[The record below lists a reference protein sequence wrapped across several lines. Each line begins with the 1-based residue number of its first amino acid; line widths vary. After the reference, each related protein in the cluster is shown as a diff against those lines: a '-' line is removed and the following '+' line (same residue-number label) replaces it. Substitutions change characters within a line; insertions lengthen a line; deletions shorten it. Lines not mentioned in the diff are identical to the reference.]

1 MIRKSYVGNLTLLF
15 LIELLFVLTLPMIV
29 MAQAPIDFASD
40 SVYDDD
46 WDNGDNGGT
55 GFNGWSLTSGSN
67 SDHFTS
73 TSINNGGAVDSNGD
87 GDINTG
93 GGAWGM
99 YANSGDTATAV
110 RTFANTLDVGASFS
124 IDMDNGYVDGGG
136 TVGFGLQNSSGENLT
151 EFYFV
156 GEGTNY
162 TLNDNAGAT
171 DTGIGF
177 TDEGLSLVF
186 TLTSASTYDVQITYL
201 KGNTVTNFTS
211 RSLSNPGGGQ
221 TVSQV
226 RLFNANAYAGVGLSL
241 RRDVFFNN
249 LEISAP
255 DVTISKS
262 VNLTTAQPGDAI
274 TYTIS
279 FTNSGTYPATGVIIT
294 DLVSSNLFSLSTPD
308 NSGANITASN
318 TVSYAWE
325 VDDLGPGDGGIITIT
340 GLITTQLTS
349 PISLTNSVEI
359 TATEVDSDTLNNTST
374 VTTSIPA
381 RVDIS
386 VAKFDSDDPAI
397 AKQPLTYTVRI
408 TNGGTSSSTNIWLTD
423 TLPSTV
429 TIASISSDQGSC
441 TPSPIS
447 GQVVTCS
454 FTTLGVTLVESTFDN
469 NDEGWKV
476 SGGSGT
482 STGGAAGIAVYSAT
496 EGVLPGAFQIND
508 NSTADGDLTN
518 ERFYFFA
525 PSKFLGDHSYAYGG
539 ALTFDIKFSNIDNT
553 NVVDHDIILRSGG
566 NTLTYK
572 LLQSDTDTW
581 ISYVIP
587 FTVGGFHVGQF
598 IDDDIATESELFAI
612 LSNITGLEIHGD
624 DSTNGS
630 DNTTL
635 IDNVAYRMTTA
646 VDSVAIATVVVTPT
660 EAGTI
665 VNRAVVTTT
674 DAEINTGNE
683 TTTESTTI
691 LSYVDLYLSKIES
704 SDPITAGESIT
715 YTITVSNS
723 GPSDAL
729 SVVITDQL
737 PISLTNVISTS
748 SDGSCIEVASQVIS
762 CTLSLVGVTA
772 ISGTESVTIVGTIP
786 ASVTSGAILTN
797 TAGVTLTSTQ
807 TDSDLSN
814 NSLTTPVTTTVTTE
828 ADLTIS
834 KTASS
839 VSATVEY
846 PFTYTIVITN
856 NGPSDATAVILT
868 DGLIVPTGT
877 ITRGTAIPDQGSCD
891 TDDPFVCTL
900 GTLTASEQITIS
912 WVVTPAIDAVNT
924 VITNV
929 VTATTSTP
937 SVSVSYT
944 DSITT
949 NIVPQV
955 ADLNI
960 SKSVNPSNAN
970 PGDTITYTISFTNN
984 GPHLATEVIITD
996 TIPVSVNV
1004 TSVISNGTVAI
1015 TDTDAVTPTYVFSV
1029 ANMSINDTGMI
1040 TVVGTLSNPLTAGTF
1055 TNTVEI
1061 TTTTVD
1067 TDTNNNTA
1075 EMAIMVS
1082 GTAELTLTKSV
1093 DPYTNTTYHGAV
1105 TYTLVLSNNGTID
1118 ADPVYMTD
1126 TVPTSTT
1133 FDSFVQ
1139 QNGATQSS
1147 GKITWDGL
1155 VTAGE
1160 AITVSFM
1167 VSHTKD
1173 YGDVITNDAEFEYN
1187 TVISISTEAVFTVT
1201 QQPVAVDDTYTTT
1214 EDIIVFNTSTG
1225 VITPNDTD
1233 PDGDTLV
1240 ATVAVSPSHGVL
1252 MTFNNT
1258 GTFGYRP
1265 ATSFA
1270 GTDYFT
1276 YTVSDGNG
1284 GVATAT
1290 VTLVVSPTNDV
1301 PTIGQ
1306 TTAWYD
1312 ASLGTE
1318 PEVQGNFYT
1327 ETLGSADR
1335 STSGGQTVLSTT
1347 GNIATY
1353 AGYFHSPPTYTTVLT
1368 RDEGY
1373 ALRFSAKVNAE
1384 THASDDR
1391 AGFSVL
1397 VVGDD
1402 LMAIELG
1409 FWTDQI
1415 WAQNSGTSEP
1425 PTGTLFTHGESV
1437 VFNTSTDMITY
1448 QLTIS
1453 GAAYS
1458 LNANNTNILSG
1469 SLRNYQAAL
1478 LANPVTG
1485 IVYNTPNLIFFGDNT
1500 PSASANVQIGFIDLI
1515 TNTAPADRTVD
1526 TGQPLVITDVAVLD
1540 LDSDL
1545 SDVVVTLTVNSGT
1558 LELDNSVTNGVS
1570 NVSGDG
1576 TATVVMTGTTM
1587 QINNT
1592 LSYSPAL
1599 TYTSNAGFIGTDTAT
1614 VTINDQGFT
1623 GFVLNPLSDTKTFNI
1638 VVLGP
1643 SLVLTKTVNDDT
1655 PSMGDLITYTIV
1667 VSNGGLVDAT
1677 GAAISDT
1684 MPTGLTF
1691 AGPVTLIPA
1700 QSGATLASSQ
1710 ADLPTLAT
1718 GLTITSSEYITL
1730 TMPVT
1735 VNSNVAHDTLIS
1747 NTAWVTSTEV
1757 MTTISDTVV
1766 ITVSNEVDL
1775 VMSKSVTPTHYV
1787 GLGDTITYTLTF
1799 TNEGA
1804 GTALG
1809 VQITDTIPTSLT
1821 NLSVI
1826 SSGLSIT
1833 RNGTSIYLW
1842 DVQDMGVGDMGII
1855 TVSGQVAGSVS
1866 GYVTITNVATIGTTS
1881 VDTDTNSD
1889 AYTTT
1894 TRVSPLLITEIM
1906 YDPAS
1911 PDTNFEWEWIELYN
1925 IGNTAID
1932 LSGYVLDDDDYSA
1945 LNTANITSGLV
1956 PASGSAV
1963 LFNVDEVITSEF
1975 KAAWG
1980 NSINLI
1986 PVGNWAG
1993 FANTSTG
2000 DRASL
2005 WRNITEYTGRNYDN
2019 TVDDVFYLSG
2029 SGGWPNPSG
2038 ESIYLN
2044 DLEIDN
2050 NVENGWV
2057 LSTINGV
2064 TPVYTGYES
2073 INGLDIGS
2081 PGLAPPVLTIT
2092 KTADP
2097 ILDVTY
2103 HGEVTYTLTIS
2114 NGGSGDASNAY
2125 LTDTL
2130 PISSTFSRW
2139 ITQSGAVST
2148 AGSPKQVTWN
2158 GLVTAGE
2165 YITISFVVSHHQTIG
2180 DYGDVITNAATISST
2195 QATTV
2200 SNTATFTVEE
2210 GTPALTLT
2218 KTVNDVTDLTN
2229 VAYHGDVTYTIVIS
2243 NGGTGNAVGTQFTDT
2258 LPISSTFQSWDERPS
2273 GTISNSGQITWT
2285 GMVTNDQ
2292 AITFTFVVS
2301 HNGNYEDVVT
2311 NTAIISYAGII
2322 TESNVAT
2329 FTVEP
2334 EPPSCWA
2341 TIDNTNVYSST
2352 DAQAVR
2358 DAINAA
2364 STNDTVKVVGY
2375 CAGVDVSANA
2385 VITIN
2390 KSITVTGGYT
2400 HTNWTAYNPTTYT
2413 PTLSALGAGRVIT
2426 VAKTGV
2432 TTPTVLLENLLVTN
2446 GKLTS
2451 NSSHGGGIHVN
2462 DANVTIS
2469 GTTIYSN
2476 AVSGDTSQG
2485 GGIQSNQSIT
2495 MTNSTVMSNT
2505 ADGDGGGLYV
2515 ADSGS
2520 AYLTGSMVVGNTSDN
2535 GDGGGLNV
2543 GGSAYLT
2550 GSTVSGNTTTTTY
2563 NGGGLYVYGST
2574 YITGSRILQNF
2585 STTDGGGVY
2594 AGKGGSIVNSLIAG
2608 NRADG
2613 EGEALFL
2620 FDSGIMNIV
2629 HTTIANPT
2637 VGTNAAIYV
2646 DHADVIANITNTIIA
2661 SYTTGIEVGNGTVNE
2676 NYNLF
2681 AGVTTIENGGI
2692 TRGGSSIIGNAGF
2705 YDTTS
2710 YTLTNLSAAVSLGR
2724 DMGVT
2729 TDYFGEK
2736 RALGT
2741 SFDAGY
2747 DEVNY
2752 STDLVIGKTASPD
2765 PVAAGGILTYTITI
2779 THAGNGG
2786 EIGGIVM
2793 TDTYP
2798 ISVTAT
2804 NTNSTGVTIS
2814 ETVSSGTRVYTVSN
2828 ITSGQVATITI
2839 AGTVSSTLAD
2849 GTRFTN
2855 TVEITSSNVQFDT
2868 TNDTAEAGVTANSAV
2883 LSVTK
2888 TVNDVTNL
2896 TNVARY
2902 GQVTYTIGISNGGVV
2917 DASGT
2922 YFSDTLPISSTFQSW
2937 IGIMPTDTFSGGG
2950 VISWT
2955 GKVTASE
2962 YVTFSF
2968 VVSHDGNYEDV
2979 VTNTAIISYA
2989 GAITESNMATFTVEP
3004 EPFCWATADNGGTVY
3019 RSADAQA
3026 VRDAIDKVSAN
3037 GTVKVAGYCA
3047 GINVT
3052 SGYTAVITISK
3063 SITVTGGYTHADW
3076 DIYQPTVYT
3085 PTLDALGAG
3094 RVITIAKT
3102 GATTPTVLLENLY
3115 VTNGKLTSN
3124 IPGGGIHVDVNANLT
3139 ISGSTIYSN
3148 AVSGGLSANGGGIY
3162 SNQSITMTR
3171 STVMS
3176 NTATG
3181 DGGGLYVKGNAYL
3194 TGSTVMSNT
3203 ATNVG
3208 GGLHVIGGNAYLT
3221 GSTVMSNTSG
3231 GDGGGLY
3238 VHVDAYLTGSTVMS
3252 NTSKGDGG
3260 GLAVYVDAYLTGSTV
3275 SGNTATGSGGGLKI
3289 DEGAY
3294 LTNSVVM
3301 GNIAGMN
3308 GGGLYIWGFTG
3319 AVNSRI
3325 VNSLIAGNSATNQG
3339 QAIYMEHRDDGGT
3352 DTTAIIHTTIAS
3364 PTVGSGQAIYVAD
3377 GTLNITNSII
3387 ASYTTGIANDGTVNE
3402 NHNLF
3407 AGLTNNITNTSTV
3420 NRGGS
3425 SVTGNPAFYD
3435 TTSYTLTNVSAA
3447 SDIGTNVGVSD
3458 DYFGNTRPLGGG
3470 YDAGY
3475 YESDYELDLQ
3485 VSKSVNP
3492 SGMVARGTA
3501 ITYSISFTAS
3511 GTGGVASNIMLT
3523 DTVPVS
3529 INVTSVTSS
3538 TSNGAAI
3545 TDTEITPSY
3554 VFSVANLALGDS
3566 GMITIVGTV
3575 STTMS
3580 IPDTFTNTAI
3590 ITMTTVDSD
3599 TTNNTASVGL
3609 SVDDTVLSIT
3619 KRSTYTGGRLLPGN
3633 QITYTIV
3640 VTNSGGLTAT
3650 TTTVSDTMPISLT
3663 YASISGTG
3671 ANITANPVLA
3681 WDIGTLTPSTSITLS
3696 YVAVVTNTNILSGA
3710 LLTNTASITSTEV
3723 PTETY
3728 ATVTN
3733 TVVYPVAE
3741 LEIDKQRVGSGE
3753 VVAGQSVTY
3762 TISLTN
3768 SGTDAVD
3775 VVITDSYTGTVS
3787 GVISSTSAG
3796 SCASS
3801 GPITCTIS
3809 GFTGTETITVVLT
3822 TGSFSDTLTNTVAV
3836 SFATGVLA
3844 IDTDPVD
3851 DTDEVTTTVRYP
3863 TADLQVSKA
3872 RVGSGDVLAGQEI
3885 TYTLTI
3891 TNDGPDTVGVV
3902 ITDTF
3907 TGGTVSSI
3915 ISTTS
3920 TGTCAGTG
3928 PVTCTIAS
3936 LTNTETITMIM
3947 TTGSFS
3953 NTFTN
3958 TAQISFTA
3966 GLTAAD
3972 TNPGNNTSN
3981 DITTTVRFPTAELS
3995 VSKARVGSGDVLAGQ
4010 EITYTLTITN
4020 DGPDTVGVV
4029 ITDTFT
4035 GGTVSSIISS
4045 TSTGTCAGTG
4055 PVTCTIASLT
4065 NTETITVIMTTGS
4078 FSNTFTN
4085 TAQISFT
4092 AGLTAADTN
4101 PNNNTS
4107 TDITATVRYPT
4118 AELSVS
4124 KQRVSPAS
4132 VFAGES
4138 ITYTITITNEG
4149 PDDPNVVITD
4159 TFTGTVTSII
4169 SSTTGGGTCSGTGPV
4184 VCNFTEFTDT
4194 ETITMVMTTGSFS
4207 GTLTNTA
4214 FITVAGGITMTDN
4227 PTDNSSTD
4235 ITTTVR
4241 YPEAE
4246 LQISKQR
4253 VGTGVV
4259 YSGGQITYTVTIT
4272 NDGPD
4277 SPDVIIT
4284 DTFTSGAITVT
4295 SVTGNGL
4302 CSTGS
4307 SPITCTFSSF
4317 TNTEIITVV
4326 LTTGSSFSNTV
4337 TNTAQ
4342 ITASGNITMIDSD
4355 LGNNGPTTTIS
4366 TTVRIPTAELQV
4378 SKQRI
4383 GSATVLPGKPITFTI
4398 TITNGPG
4405 NDTASQVVVT
4415 DIYTQTTAGLVTGV
4429 ISQTTGGGTCTLSA
4443 SPLVCTFNNFTNTE
4457 YITFVMI
4464 NDGTKTGL
4472 ISNSASI
4479 TFHNTVIAT
4488 DTNLANN
4495 GPTAVVTASVEAT
4508 DIRITK
4514 AQDKATPSQFENVV
4528 YTISVNKNVASL
4540 GLDDAAV
4547 VISDSIPAGMT
4558 YISHVASAGAYN
4570 DGTGVWDGF
4579 TVTSTVETLQITAKA
4594 TGAPGTVI
4602 TNVARITKTTPTD
4615 IKSSNDAATQTL
4627 TIKYPILSFAN
4638 EPYSIAEDDTGA
4650 TLTVTVQLNVT
4661 STSQITVNYTVANG
4675 SASLGS
4681 DYDNPTG
4688 TGTLTFTT
4696 GVTEQTF
4703 SIPITDDLI
4712 YEGNETVNIQLSDA
4726 TNATIATDP
4735 LPTTMTIVENES
4747 SPIPPIPPTLQV
4759 GVNHPDFPTTGAV
4772 AYTVDEG
4779 GGTVMITVTMWG
4791 ATDQTVEVDYYT
4803 IAHSAIEGQDYTVQ
4817 TGTLTLSAATPEV
4830 YFTIPILQDSRLEG
4844 PEAFEIEL
4852 NNLRLISGDSYV
4864 VLVVSDEDAPI
4875 TIVDDDLPTV
4885 SLNASQTVSETVNT
4899 VMMTATLSITY
4910 PVAVTVDYSTITTGS
4925 TATAGTDY
4933 TTTNGTLT
4941 IPAGAISATFSV
4953 PIVNDTIQEATE
4965 TVMVALSNPV
4975 YATLGNPSQTSISI
4989 VDDDAPTVQ
4998 FAQTTYSVDEDNG
5011 PATIEVTLSKAPS
5024 LTVTVNYATSDGSA
5038 LVGATQDY
5046 LSASGTLI
5054 FTPSGGTNRSFM
5066 VDINNDSVVE
5076 PDETVNLTLS
5086 SPNNGTLG
5094 IPATATLTIVNDDTI
5109 ADSPQLSLA
5118 SSSITVDESSGQVM
5132 IIVTLNQT
5140 SSQPITVSYGTANQ
5154 TAMSGSDYTGI
5165 SGILTFAPSPVG
5177 SSGGIT
5183 LQTFMVSILPDAFDE
5198 ANETF
5203 SVSLINAGNAVI
5215 FGNSQT
5221 IVTITDDDPPVAVNV
5236 SSAAITANEGDMVTI
5251 QVDLSAVSGLTVT
5264 VPYSTVAG
5272 LPIGSPGSAMPGLDY
5287 SPISGTLTFPPGT
5300 TSLTITVPI
5309 LSDTLT
5315 EPDERFGLLLT
5326 GATNATLGATN
5337 QTVVTITGFTIPTIQ
5352 FSTTSYTV
5360 DEGVGQAMLTVKL
5373 GSPVTDTVTVN
5384 IATDDS
5390 TSARRRSAVKGQD
5403 YESVNRTLNIT
5414 AGLTELTV
5422 PITIID
5428 DTLIEP
5434 TEHVTVSLSSPVRA
5448 VLAGTYSTTLYILD
5462 NDSTTITE
5470 LIVINDGPTTLGFPT
5485 SFTATVTGGQP
5496 VTFSW
5501 SFGDGNTGSGGE
5513 PSHTYALSGVYT
5525 VVVTATNNSSVMTD
5539 TTVVMVTE
5547 LVTNEVELAVSKL
5560 TNMNPTVVNQPL
5572 SYTIVV
5578 TNNGPGLANNVTI
5591 TDSLPVSVSLLS
5603 GDVGCSGTTMI
5614 VCDLGSLSL
5623 NETVSRTIVVS
5634 PTETGIIVNSVM
5646 VGSDP
5651 LQTDLNLA
5659 NNSSTISTTVVD
5671 GLVLLQPEVGGT
5683 LTITNPTASTSQ
5695 FIVQSDT
5702 ITEPI
5707 VLVYTKLPDL
5717 PEPATSIPAG
5727 YNFADH
5733 AFKLEFYQGGQLLTD
5748 YQLNEAMQFIVGYDS
5763 SQVDSTLTL
5772 MMWNGSEWV
5781 PATATCTPPTNSVV
5795 DTEANQLSLT
5805 VCQAPGQFALF
5816 NKPVLY
5822 LPIIIRSNPV
5832 STPTATSVPVSNAP
5846 DLSGSFSLTPNQSS
5860 FTTADEVLITV
5871 VVTNQGTA
5879 RADSF
5884 WVDLFINPSSEPAE
5898 GNAIW
5903 NELCTLTP
5911 CYGLAW
5917 HVTGGLNP
5925 GESVTLTST
5934 AGNFSADHTI
5944 WSGQFAAGTSDL
5956 YLYVDTWS
5964 PERGSAGLVSE
5975 SDETNNRAELHGL
5988 SVTGSSPRDAVRS
6001 VVDIP
6006 RLGSS

>member
-1 MIRKSYVGNLTLLF
+1 MNLPKIIFT
-15 LIELLFVLTLPMIV
+15 LLFVLFGFYVWSYNAPV
-29 MAQAPIDFASD
+29 MAQFGAVTVDGSIGTNEYGAHTDGQNQQTNSSTTTTWYMTWDNTDLYVGISGADIGEAAVIYIDTDSLTPINGGTNSSNGTLVGKAYDGTDFAELPFRADIVLFIKNDHREYRTSD
-40 SVYDDD
+40 GSNGWSTATTSFGSYDDNSTVREVSLPWSVLGGRPSSFNWFGYVTSNGGSVYAPVPTANNTGNIGLSAQYSRYYTINSTVDGASTKPFAQDSYVFNSASDITGFDAISVYDFTMNSSGRSLTRGGGCGAWSIAGNLRIDQGTIDFGTCGTPATVTGDVVIDSGTLTLGTNIGGDISVAGD
-46 WDNGDNGGT
+46 WYNNGGT
-55 GFNGWSLTSGSN
+55 FNHNSRTVTLNGTNQTISGTTTFGYLTKQTTSADTLTFTAGTTQTILNTLIFTGSSSNLLSLQSSSVGNVWYIDPQNTRTVEYLDVQDSINIDSTPIDPSN
-67 SDHFTS
+67 S
-73 TSINNGGAVDSNGD
+73 VDSGN
-87 GDINTG
+87 ITN
-93 GGAWGM
+93 W
-99 YANSGDTATAV
+99 
-110 RTFANTLDVGASFS
+110 FS
-124 IDMDNGYVDGGG
+124 VD
-136 TVGFGLQNSSGENLT
+136 
-151 EFYFV
+151 
-156 GEGTNY
+156 
-162 TLNDNAGAT
+162 
-171 DTGIGF
+171 
-177 TDEGLSLVF
+177 LSLN
-186 TLTSASTYDVQITYL
+186 
-201 KGNTVTNFTS
+201 KN
-211 RSLSNPGGGQ
+211 
-221 TVSQV
+221 
-226 RLFNANAYAGVGLSL
+226 
-241 RRDVFFNN
+241 
-249 LEISAP
+249 
-255 DVTISKS
+255 

-359 TATEVDSDTLNNTST
+359 TATEVDSDTLNNTHT

-381 RVDIS
+381 QVDIS
-386 VAKFDSDDPAI
+386 VAKFDSDDPAV

-454 FTTLGVTLVESTFDN
+454 FTTLGVTLVESTFDTGTEGWTDWN
-469 NDEGWKV
+469 NDTN
-476 SGGSGT
+476 SSGT
-482 STGGAAGIAVYSAT
+482 FSAT
-496 EGVLPGAFQIND
+496 EGVPNGAFQIVD
-508 NSTADGDLTN
+508 EDTGDDSGSN
-518 ERFYFFA
+518 RFYFFA
-525 PSKFLGDHSYAYGG
+525 PSKFLGDHSNVYGG
-539 ALTFDIKFSNIDNT
+539 TLTFDMKFSSNNMVLVT
-553 NVVDHDIILRSGG
+553 NDIIMRNGVILLLYDLPTPSAV
-566 NTLTYK
+566 NTWL
-572 LLQSDTDTW
+572 
-581 ISYVIP
+581 SYTIP
-587 FTVGGFHVGQF
+587 FTVGSGWRLKKGQ
-598 IDDDIATESELFAI
+598 DPETDPTEADMLSF
-612 LSNITGLEIHGD
+612 LSNITSLEIHGD
-624 DSTNGS
+624 DDGG

-846 PFTYTIVITN
+846 PLTYTIVITN

-877 ITRGTAIPDQGSCD
+877 ITRGTATSSQASCGVG
-891 TDDPFVCTL
+891 DPIVCNL
-900 GTLTASEQITIS
+900 GTLTANQKITVT
-912 WVVTPAIDAVNT
+912 WVVTPATDAVNT

-949 NIVPQV
+949 SIIPQV
-955 ADLNI
+955 ADLEI
-960 SKSVNPSNAN
+960 RKSVNPSNAN

-1004 TSVISNGTVAI
+1004 TSVISNGTIAI

-1029 ANMSINDTGMI
+1029 ANMLINDTGTI
-1040 TVVGTLSNPLTAGTF
+1040 TFVGTLSDPLTAGTF

-1067 TDTNNNTA
+1067 SDTLNNTA
-1075 EMAIMVS
+1075 
-1082 GTAELTLTKSV
+1082 TA
-1093 DPYTNTTYHGAV
+1093 
-1105 TYTLVLSNNGTID
+1105 
-1118 ADPVYMTD
+1118 
-1126 TVPTSTT
+1126 
-1133 FDSFVQ
+1133 
-1139 QNGATQSS
+1139 
-1147 GKITWDGL
+1147 
-1155 VTAGE
+1155 
-1160 AITVSFM
+1160 AITVS
-1167 VSHTKD
+1167 
-1173 YGDVITNDAEFEYN
+1173 G
-1187 TVISISTEAVFTVT
+1187 
-1201 QQPVAVDDTYTTT
+1201 
-1214 EDIIVFNTSTG
+1214 
-1225 VITPNDTD
+1225 
-1233 PDGDTLV
+1233 
-1240 ATVAVSPSHGVL
+1240 SP
-1252 MTFNNT
+1252 
-1258 GTFGYRP
+1258 
-1265 ATSFA
+1265 
-1270 GTDYFT
+1270 
-1276 YTVSDGNG
+1276 
-1284 GVATAT
+1284 
-1290 VTLVVSPTNDV
+1290 
-1301 PTIGQ
+1301 
-1306 TTAWYD
+1306 
-1312 ASLGTE
+1312 E
-1318 PEVQGNFYT
+1318 
-1327 ETLGSADR
+1327 
-1335 STSGGQTVLSTT
+1335 
-1347 GNIATY
+1347 
-1353 AGYFHSPPTYTTVLT
+1353 LT
-1368 RDEGY
+1368 
-1373 ALRFSAKVNAE
+1373 
-1384 THASDDR
+1384 
-1391 AGFSVL
+1391 
-1397 VVGDD
+1397 
-1402 LMAIELG
+1402 
-1409 FWTDQI
+1409 
-1415 WAQNSGTSEP
+1415 
-1425 PTGTLFTHGESV
+1425 
-1437 VFNTSTDMITY
+1437 
-1448 QLTIS
+1448 
-1453 GAAYS
+1453 
-1458 LNANNTNILSG
+1458 
-1469 SLRNYQAAL
+1469 
-1478 LANPVTG
+1478 
-1485 IVYNTPNLIFFGDNT
+1485 
-1500 PSASANVQIGFIDLI
+1500 
-1515 TNTAPADRTVD
+1515 
-1526 TGQPLVITDVAVLD
+1526 
-1540 LDSDL
+1540 
-1545 SDVVVTLTVNSGT
+1545 
-1558 LELDNSVTNGVS
+1558 
-1570 NVSGDG
+1570 
-1576 TATVVMTGTTM
+1576 
-1587 QINNT
+1587 
-1592 LSYSPAL
+1592 
-1599 TYTSNAGFIGTDTAT
+1599 
-1614 VTINDQGFT
+1614 
-1623 GFVLNPLSDTKTFNI
+1623 
-1638 VVLGP
+1638 
-1643 SLVLTKTVNDDT
+1643 LTKTVNDDT
-1655 PSMGDLITYTIV
+1655 PMAGSLITYTIV
-1667 VSNGGLVDAT
+1667 VSNGGMVDAT
-1677 GAAISDT
+1677 GAVISDT

-1691 AGPVTLIPA
+1691 AGPVTVEPT
-1700 QSGATLASSQ
+1700 GAGTTGT
-1710 ADLPTLAT
+1710 PTDIVTA
-1718 GLTITSSEYITL
+1718 LTITAGEMITL

-1735 VNSNVAHDTLIS
+1735 VDASVVG
-1747 NTAWVTSTEV
+1747 NTVITNLAWVTSSEV
-1757 MTTISDTVV
+1757 ITTISDTAV
-1766 ITVSNEVDL
+1766 ITVMPEIIINEVDADQTSDDTAEFIELYDGGVGNTSLDGLSL
-1775 VMSKSVTPTHYV
+1775 VVYNGSNDKSYDLGGFTNAIDLDGYSTDANGYFVIGNSNVSNVDSIFSNNDLQNGADAVALYIGDGTDFPKDTPLTTINLIDALVYDTSDGDDAGLLVLLNGGQPQVSEGVDNNIYSNQRCLNGSGGLRNTSTYTQAIPSPGYANHCMELLVEKTAIPLNIHV
-1787 GLGDTITYTLTF
+1787 GDEITYTVVIS
-1799 TNEGA
+1799 NEGIA
-1804 GTALG
+1804 DADT
-1809 VQITDTIPTSLT
+1809 VQ
-1821 NLSVI
+1821 
-1826 SSGLSIT
+1826 
-1833 RNGTSIYLW
+1833 
-1842 DVQDMGVGDMGII
+1842 
-1855 TVSGQVAGSVS
+1855 
-1866 GYVTITNVATIGTTS
+1866 
-1881 VDTDTNSD
+1881 
-1889 AYTTT
+1889 
-1894 TRVSPLLITEIM
+1894 
-1906 YDPAS
+1906 
-1911 PDTNFEWEWIELYN
+1911 
-1925 IGNTAID
+1925 
-1932 LSGYVLDDDDYSA
+1932 
-1945 LNTANITSGLV
+1945 
-1956 PASGSAV
+1956 
-1963 LFNVDEVITSEF
+1963 
-1975 KAAWG
+1975 
-1980 NSINLI
+1980 
-1986 PVGNWAG
+1986 
-1993 FANTSTG
+1993 
-2000 DRASL
+2000 
-2005 WRNITEYTGRNYDN
+2005 
-2019 TVDDVFYLSG
+2019 
-2029 SGGWPNPSG
+2029 
-2038 ESIYLN
+2038 
-2044 DLEIDN
+2044 
-2050 NVENGWV
+2050 
-2057 LSTINGV
+2057 
-2064 TPVYTGYES
+2064 
-2073 INGLDIGS
+2073 
-2081 PGLAPPVLTIT
+2081 
-2092 KTADP
+2092 
-2097 ILDVTY
+2097 
-2103 HGEVTYTLTIS
+2103 
-2114 NGGSGDASNAY
+2114 

-2130 PISSTFSRW
+2130 PISVTFARW
-2139 ITQSGAVST
+2139 ITRADAISAT
-2148 AGSPKQVTWN
+2148 GSPNKVMWTGKVT
-2158 GLVTAGE
+2158 TGE
-2165 YITISFVVSHHQTIG
+2165 AITVSFVVTHTG
-2180 DYGDVITNAATISST
+2180 NAKELLTN
-2195 QATTV
+2195 
-2200 SNTATFTVEE
+2200 TVELSHTSLPTTTAE
-2210 GTPALTLT
+2210 AYVAVDTGIVINEILADPPPGDAGDANGDGGRKNTDEFVEIVNNTGSSLDIRNWKLHETGSSDYKHNFLASTPLIADKCAIVVFGNDTAVGSFGGSEVQSASSNSLGLHGAGDTVMLYNGNFAMASYTYGTEANNNQSITRNPDITGSEPLVRHKTVAGSTMLFSPGTMLTGESFSGCNAPADLTLT

-2364 STNDTVKVVGY
+2364 GDGDTVKVVGY
-2375 CAGVDVSANA
+2375 CDGVDVSANA

-2426 VAKTGV
+2426 VAKTGA

-2451 NSSHGGGIHVN
+2451 NDSHGGGIHVN

-2476 AVSGDTSQG
+2476 AVSGDTSFG
-2485 GGIQSNQSIT
+2485 GGIRSNQSIT

-2505 ADGDGGGLYV
+2505 AEGDGGGLYV

-2520 AYLTGSMVVGNTSDN
+2520 AYLTGSTVMSNTAKGN
-2535 GDGGGLNV
+2535 GGGLYVMQN
-2543 GGSAYLT
+2543 AYIT
-2550 GSTVSGNTTTTTY
+2550 GSTVSGNTTTS
-2563 NGGGLYVYGST
+2563 NGGGLYVGGST

-2585 STTDGGGVY
+2585 STTDGGGVH

-2608 NRADG
+2608 NQADG
-2613 EGEALFL
+2613 QGEALSL

-2637 VGTNAAIYV
+2637 VGTKAAIYV
-2646 DHADVIANITNTIIA
+2646 EHADGTANITNTIIA
-2661 SYTTGIEVGNGTVNE
+2661 SYTTGIEVDNGKVNE

-2681 AGVTTIENGGI
+2681 AGVTNTTIEGSGTI

-2705 YDTTS
+2705 FDTTS

-2741 SFDAGY
+2741 SYDAGY
-2747 DEVNY
+2747 DEVDY
-2752 STDLVIGKTASPD
+2752 STDLVIGKTASPY
-2765 PVAAGGILTYTITI
+2765 PVAVGGILTYTITI

-2786 EIGGIVM
+2786 EIGGIIM
-2793 TDTYP
+2793 TDSYP

-2804 NTNSTGVTIS
+2804 STNAIGVTIS

-2828 ITSGQVATITI
+2828 MTSGQVATITI

-2922 YFSDTLPISSTFQSW
+2922 YFSDTLPISTTFQSW

-3094 RVITIAKT
+3094 RVITID
-3102 GATTPTVLLENLY
+3102 GSVDVLLENLY

-3124 IPGGGIHVDVNANLT
+3124 IPGGGIYVNNANLT

-3148 AVSGGLSANGGGIY
+3148 AVSGGLSANGGGLY
-3162 SNQSITMTR
+3162 NNSNNQITLTN

-3181 DGGGLYVKGNAYL
+3181 AGGGLYVMGNAYL

-3203 ATNVG
+3203 AANIG

-3231 GDGGGLY
+3231 SDGGGLY
-3238 VHVDAYLTGSTVMS
+3238 VKVDAYLTGSTVMS

-3260 GLAVYVDAYLTGSTV
+3260 GLVVYANAYLTGSTV
-3275 SGNTATGSGGGLKI
+3275 MSNTATGSGGGLNI
-3289 DEGAY
+3289 DGAY

-3301 GNIAGMN
+3301 GNIAGDD
-3308 GGGLYIWGFTG
+3308 GGGLYIWGYTG

-3339 QAIYMEHRDDGGT
+3339 QAIYMRHDGGT

-3364 PTVGSGQAIYVAD
+3364 PTVGSGQAIYVAA
-3377 GTLNITNSII
+3377 GTANITNSII

-3407 AGLTNNITNTSTV
+3407 AGLTDNIINTSTV

-3447 SDIGTNVGVSD
+3447 SDIGTNVSVSD

-3475 YESDYELDLQ
+3475 YETDYELDLQ

-3599 TTNNTASVGL
+3599 TTNNSDSAGL
-3609 SVDDTVLSIT
+3609 MVDDTVLSIT

-3741 LEIDKQRVGSGE
+3741 LEIDKQRVGSGD
-3753 VVAGQSVTY
+3753 VIAGQNVTY
-3762 TISLTN
+3762 TLTITN
-3768 SGTDAVD
+3768 SGPDAVD
-3775 VVITDSYTGTVS
+3775 VTITDTFTGTVTS
-3787 GVISSTSAG
+3787 IISSTSTGTCAG
-3796 SCASS
+3796 T
-3801 GPITCTIS
+3801 GLITCTIS
-3809 GFTGTETITVVLT
+3809 GFTNTETITVILT
-3822 TGSFSDTLTNTVAV
+3822 TGSFSDTLTNTATI
-3836 SFATGVLA
+3836 SFASGVLA
-3844 IDTDPVD
+3844 VDNSSAD

-3863 TADLQVSKA
+3863 TTDLQVSKQ
-3872 RVGSGDVLAGQEI
+3872 RVGSGDVLAGQDI

-3907 TGGTVSSI
+3907 TGGTI
-3915 ISTTS
+3915 
-3920 TGTCAGTG
+3920 
-3928 PVTCTIAS
+3928 
-3936 LTNTETITMIM
+3936 
-3947 TTGSFS
+3947 
-3953 NTFTN
+3953 
-3958 TAQISFTA
+3958 
-3966 GLTAAD
+3966 
-3972 TNPGNNTSN
+3972 
-3981 DITTTVRFPTAELS
+3981 
-3995 VSKARVGSGDVLAGQ
+3995 
-4010 EITYTLTITN
+4010 
-4020 DGPDTVGVV
+4020 
-4029 ITDTFT
+4029 
-4035 GGTVSSIISS
+4035 SSIISS
-4045 TSTGTCAGTG
+4045 TTSGSCFGTG

-4092 AGLTAADTN
+4092 AGLTATDTK
-4101 PNNNTS
+4101 PDNNTS
-4107 TDITATVRYPT
+4107 DDITATVRYPT

-4124 KQRVSPAS
+4124 KQRISTDTVL
-4132 VFAGES
+4132 VGEA
-4138 ITYTITITNEG
+4138 ITYTITITNDG

-4184 VCNFTEFTDT
+4184 VCNFTKFTDT

-4214 FITVAGGITMTDN
+4214 FITAAGGITMTDN

-4661 STSQITVNYTVANG
+4661 STSQITVDYTVAGG

-4681 DYDNPTG
+4681 DYGTPSG

-4703 SIPITDDLI
+4703 TIPISDDLI
-4712 YEGNETVNIQLSDA
+4712 YEGNETINLTLSNPGDA
-4726 TNATIATDP
+4726 TFTGGSVTP
-4735 LPTTMTIVENES
+4735 LSSQATIVENES

-4875 TIVDDDLPTV
+4875 NIVDDDLPTV

-5054 FTPSGGTNRSFM
+5054 FTPSGGTSRSFM

-5236 SSAAITANEGDMVTI
+5236 SSAAVTANEGDMVTI

-5360 DEGVGQAMLTVKL
+5360 DEGVGQAVLTVKL

-5462 NDSTTITE
+5462 NDSTPITE

-5525 VVVTATNNSSVMTD
+5525 VVVTATNNSSVMTS
-5539 TTVVMVTE
+5539 TTVVMVME
-5547 LVTNEVELAVSKL
+5547 VSNEVELAVSKL

-5578 TNNGPGLANNVTI
+5578 TNNGPGTANNITI

-5614 VCDLGSLSL
+5614 VCNLGSLSL

-5781 PATATCTPPTNSVV
+5781 PATATCTPPTNGVV

-5884 WVDLFINPSSEPAE
+5884 WVDLFINPASEPSQ
-5898 GNAIW
+5898 GSAIW

-5917 HVTGGLNP
+5917 HVTDGLNP

-6006 RLGSS
+6006 ARK